1 MERLHD
7 ACGVVG
13 IYAPEHAESIDVRRY
28 LTLALTAL
36 QHRGQESAGMA
47 VYNRDGKICHR
58 VGMGKVRE
66 VFSDTGTGLPP
77 TRTGIGHVRYS
88 TTGSSCVENAGPF
101 VVGAET
107 GLSEQACYDTIAVA
121 HNGNLVN
128 GESLRAQLPPELL
141 VSTTDSE
148 AIALLLLRA
157 NGPTLRERMIATYP
171 LLGGAYSLVMLAE
184 GKLYAMRDPWGMRP
198 LCLGRIGTIWIVASE
213 SCALER
219 ISADYVREVEPGEL
233 ITIDEQ
239 GLHAEV
245 LAREPRQALCVFEYI
260 YFSDAT
266 SQLNGRYVYSVREAL
281 GRELAREHPV
291 EADSVVP
298 VPDSSIPAAL
308 GYAAASGIPYGHA
321 IIKNRYSDRSFIK
334 PDQRLRELEVDLKFN
349 LVRPRIQGAR
359 LIIVDDS
366 IVRGNTM
373 KRLVAAL
380 RHAGVKEIHLRSS
393 APPLRHPCYFGIDI
407 PQEQE
412 LIAAGRSNEQIAD
425 YIGVDSLGY
434 LSIAGLGRALNSIN
448 ASEQGRVDREQ
459 GRVDREQGRVDREQG
474 RVDREQGTRKGYP
487 YYTTDMFATAGSSIV
502 GVPLAGT
509 LGLDDATATRMLYN
523 ECCYGCMQT
532 RGWPF
537 NPREA
542 QLMTVTGRAARQL

>member
-13 IYAPEHAESIDVRRY
+13 MYAPEHEKSIDVRRY

-47 VYNRDGKICHR
+47 VYNQDGKICHR
-58 VGMGKVRE
+58 ISMGKVRE
-66 VFSDTGTGLPP
+66 VFPDTGTGLPP
-77 TRTGIGHVRYS
+77 THIGIGHVRYS

-101 VVGAET
+101 VVGSGSGAEH
-107 GLSEQACYDTIAVA
+107 SEQACSEAIAVA

-128 GESLRAQLPPELL
+128 GEALRKQFPPELL

-148 AIALLLLRA
+148 VIALLLLQA
-157 NGPTLRERMIATYP
+157 SGATFRERMKATYP
-171 LLGGAYSLVMLAE
+171 RLRGAYSLVMLAE

-219 ISADYVREVEPGEL
+219 IGATHVREVEPGEL

-239 GLHAEV
+239 GLHTEV
-245 LAREPRQALCVFEYI
+245 LAQERRQSLCVFEYI

-266 SQLNGRYVYSVREAL
+266 SQLNGRYVYNVRESL
-281 GRELAREHPV
+281 GRELAHEHPV
-291 EADSVVP
+291 EADLVVP

-308 GYAAASGIPYGHA
+308 GYATASGIPYGQA

-349 LVRPRIQGAR
+349 LVKPKIQGAR
-359 LIIVDDS
+359 LVIVDDS

-412 LIAAGRSNEQIAD
+412 LIAAGRSIEQIAD

-434 LSIAGLGRALNSIN
+434 LSIAGLGRALNTLEEN
-448 ASEQGRVDREQ
+448 EQ
-459 GRVDREQGRVDREQG
+459 
-474 RVDREQGTRKGYP
+474 
-487 YYTTDMFATAGSSIV
+487 F
-502 GVPLAGT
+502 
-509 LGLDDATATRMLYN
+509 DDETATRLLHN

-537 NPREA
+537 DPA
-542 QLMTVTGRAARQL
+542 QAQFITVTKEMVPSGK